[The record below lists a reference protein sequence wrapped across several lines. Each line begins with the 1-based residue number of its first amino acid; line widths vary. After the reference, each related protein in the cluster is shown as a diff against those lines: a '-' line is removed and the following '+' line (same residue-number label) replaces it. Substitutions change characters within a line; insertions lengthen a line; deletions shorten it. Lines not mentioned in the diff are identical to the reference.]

1 MMILNLVMSV
11 LISSVSPSEVLTWDD
26 CVRDVSSN
34 NFDLKVAKENV
45 NVFGYKKKALWGN
58 FLPSVSANLSDS
70 YGKSQV
76 QGGVLIPGASNYY
89 SASITASQNIFSGF
103 QNKAQLSQSQA
114 NLEVEEWT
122 LADVKAQVS
131 YNLQSAFAQFL
142 YAREYI
148 KLTEDIAKRRAENL
162 NIVRLRFEG
171 GNENKGSYLFSK
183 AALDAAELDHMQAQR
198 LLEVARQQL
207 AAVLGRT
214 SLPEDVDLK
223 GDLPIN
229 QPEANVDFNAVA
241 MSIPGHQKALS
252 QVKAN
257 QADLTMAHSAFY
269 PSLDFT
275 AATSAQDKNWFPQST
290 KRWSLSLG
298 LTIPLF
304 NGGRDFYSSYSAAS
318 ALSSSIFSQQGSDIQ
333 SILNAKQAYTNFV
346 NAVEQVKVSN
356 TYVSAATVRSVIS
369 RAKYNN
375 GLLAFEE
382 WDQIETDLINRQKVA
397 LQNLR
402 DRIIAE
408 ASWLLAQGKGVIR

>member
-1 MMILNLVMSV
+1 MMILYFV
-11 LISSVSPSEVLTWDD
+11 ISMFTSSGYPADVLTWGD
-26 CVRDVSSN
+26 CVREVTTN
-34 NFDLKVAKENV
+34 NFDLRVAKENV

-76 QGGVLIPGASNYY
+76 QGGVLIPGATNYY
-89 SASITASQNIFSGF
+89 SASITASQNLFSGF
-103 QNKAQLSQSQA
+103 QNKSQLNEAQA
-114 NLEVEEWT
+114 NLEVQEWT

-131 YNLQSAFAQFL
+131 YNLENAFAQVL
-142 YAREYI
+142 YAKEYI
-148 KLTEDIAKRRAENL
+148 NLTEDIAKRRAENL

-183 AALDAAELDHMQAQR
+183 AALDSAELDHMQAQR
-198 LLEVARQQL
+198 LYDVARQQL

-214 SLPEDVDLK
+214 SLPEDTDIK
-223 GDLPIN
+223 GDIPISE
-229 QPEANVDFNAVA
+229 PEPNVDFNAIA
-241 MSIPGHQKALS
+241 MSIPNHQKALS
-252 QVKAN
+252 QVKAS

-269 PSLDFT
+269 PSLDF
-275 AATSAQDKNWFPQST
+275 AATTSAQDRNWFPQST
-290 KRWSLSLG
+290 KRWALSLG

-318 ALSSSIFSQQGSDIQ
+318 ALNSSILSQQGTDVQ
-333 SILNAKQAYTNFV
+333 SVLNAKQAYTNFV
-346 NAVEQVKVSN
+346 YAVDQVKVSN
-356 TYVSAATVRSVIS
+356 TFVSAATVRSVIS

-382 WDQIETDLINRQKVA
+382 WDQIETDLINRQKTA

-408 ASWLLAQGKGVIR
+408 ASWLLAQGKGVIK